1 MNILCKYPSRSR
13 PELFASTLSEW
24 QRRAVQPDRLR
35 WLVSLDVDDPA
46 LPEYRSKCDALD
58 LDPIL
63 GTSKNKIEAVNRDMD
78 RAGDW
83 WDVLV
88 VVSDDMLPVVD
99 GWDDIIERHMP
110 TLDMGLW
117 FIDGRQN
124 ELCTLSIFGRPIYD
138 WMKCVYHP
146 IFESVYADNYYHL
159 VMEHAGKL
167 KRIGSRVFEHRW
179 RKENDDALM
188 KRNEDRAIHQ
198 RDRAR
203 FEKMKAEFIS
213 MGVAF

>member
-1 MNILCKYPSRSR
+1 MKFLLKYPSRER
-13 PELFASTLSEW
+13 PELFATTVSEW
-24 QRRAVQPDRLR
+24 QRRATHPDRLQ
-35 WLVSLDVDDPA
+35 WLVSLDSDDPTLSA
-46 LPEYRSKCDALD
+46 YRHKCDALD
-58 LDPIL
+58 IDPIL

-138 WMKCVYHP
+138 WMKCIYHP
-146 IFESVYADNYYHL
+146 SFESVYADNYYHF
-159 VMEHAGKL
+159 VMECRGKL
-167 KRIGSRVFEHRW
+167 KRIGASVFEHQW
-179 RKENDDALM
+179 KKQNDDALM
-188 KRNEDRAIHQ
+188 KRNEDPITYK
-198 RDRAR
+198 RDHDR
-203 FEKMKAEFIS
+203 FVQMKAKFLETGI
-213 MGVAF
+213 AF